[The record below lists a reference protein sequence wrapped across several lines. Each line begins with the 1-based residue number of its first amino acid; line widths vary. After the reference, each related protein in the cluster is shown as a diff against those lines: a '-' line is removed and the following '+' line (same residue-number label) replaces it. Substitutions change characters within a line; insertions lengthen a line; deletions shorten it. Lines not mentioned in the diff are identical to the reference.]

1 MQKKQLY
8 GHNMYDKG
16 DGRSGDKS
24 ILQLVTHPISI
35 LVLGG
40 ILVAF
45 LVVQKKDL
53 KEKGNAPEQEIVE
66 SHEQE
71 IVESHEQEITESPKQ
86 EETATEEPE
95 VTERKYIPVETD
107 DKYAIEVGYTMGEG
121 KPKKIKK

>member
-1 MQKKQLY
+1 
-8 GHNMYDKG
+8 MYDKG
-16 DGRSGDKS
+16 DGRSEDKS

-45 LVVQKKDL
+45 LVVRKKDL

-71 IVESHEQEITESPKQ
+71 ITESPEQ